1 MRKLLNTLYVTSPDA
16 WLARDGECVS
26 VKIDGEE
33 KLKVPLINL
42 ENIISFSYAGASPAL
57 MHACAKRGIGLS
69 FLSENGYFLRAQSEK
84 QTATYWFGGRNTG
97 LRITKKYR

>member
-69 FLSENGYFLRAQSEK
+69 FLSEK

>member
-42 ENIISFSYAGASPAL
+42 ENES
-57 MHACAKRGIGLS
+57 
-69 FLSENGYFLRAQSEK
+69 
-84 QTATYWFGGRNTG
+84 
-97 LRITKKYR
+97 